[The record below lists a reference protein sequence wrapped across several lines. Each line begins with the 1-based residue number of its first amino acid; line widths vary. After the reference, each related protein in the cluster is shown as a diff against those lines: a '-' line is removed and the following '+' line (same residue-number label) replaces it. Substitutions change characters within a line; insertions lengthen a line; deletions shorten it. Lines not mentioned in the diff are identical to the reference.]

1 MNYTKYIFTGWVILL
16 CSILGYT
23 QNAKEIVEKANE
35 LLRSKSSYSEIKM
48 TIIKPD
54 WSRDFSMKIWAL
66 EPDFALAL
74 ITKPAKDKGT
84 VTLKREK
91 EVWNWIP
98 AVQRPIKIPPS
109 MMLQPWM
116 GSDFTN
122 DDLVRQSSI
131 VKDYEHEII
140 GEETME
146 DFDCYKIKLLPK
158 PDAGVVW
165 GKIITWISKKGALQL
180 KSDYYDEDDYLIKTM
195 IGKGVKK
202 LGGRTIPTYWEMIP
216 VDKPNQ
222 KTIFEYESIQFN
234 AKVNK
239 RFFSIQNMKRV
250 R

>member
-1 MNYTKYIFTGWVILL
+1 MRFTKYLFIGLILFL
-16 CSILGYT
+16 FPLHGFS
-23 QNAKEIVEKANE
+23 QNAKEIVNRANE

-48 TIIKPD
+48 KIIKPD
-54 WSRDFSMKIWAL
+54 WSREFSMKIWAL
-66 EPDFALAL
+66 EPDYALAL

-98 AVQRPIKIPPS
+98 AVQKPIKIPPS

-131 VKDYEHEII
+131 VEDYEHEII
-140 GEETME
+140 GEDKIENY
-146 DFDCYKIKLLPK
+146 DCYKIQLIPK
-158 PDAGVVW
+158 PEAGVVW
-165 GKIITWISKKGALQL
+165 GKIITWISKESDLQL
-180 KSDYYDEDDYLIKTM
+180 KADYYDEDDYLIKTM
-195 IGKGVKK
+195 IGKNVKK

-216 VDKPNQ
+216 VEKPNQ
-222 KTIFEYESIQFN
+222 KTIFEYIAIRFN
-234 AKVNK
+234 EKVNK